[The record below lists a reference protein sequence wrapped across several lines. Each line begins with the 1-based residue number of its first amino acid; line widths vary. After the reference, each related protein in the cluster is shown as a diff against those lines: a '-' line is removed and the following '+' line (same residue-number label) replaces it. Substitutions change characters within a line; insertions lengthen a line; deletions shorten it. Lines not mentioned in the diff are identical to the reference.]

1 MPVAIL
7 QARTKPPRRSI
18 YDSTRT
24 SNPDTNSISVI
35 ISERVFDTSGCCDDV
50 FLARLSRWKTEERL
64 DGKGGKGKEGAVCSR
79 NYWKL
84 NTIAVPPW
92 FSVRERKL
100 TLDEVE
106 VRRNFGDS
114 CVVGNGRRFERKER
128 NGLLFSPDQDG
139 ELFIK
144 YIYSN
149 LIFRISRNSSKI
161 EFSSRGFRL
170 ISRESEKIKKLKIF
184 LFLRIL
190 FIIEFPKNLLRSP
203 IFLHGGE
210 MKRRR
215 RKKGRQE
222 LAGGL
227 PVGWVRVSV
236 EG

>member
-1 MPVAIL
+1 M
-7 QARTKPPRRSI
+7 
-18 YDSTRT
+18 
-24 SNPDTNSISVI
+24 
-35 ISERVFDTSGCCDDV
+35 
-50 FLARLSRWKTEERL
+50 
-64 DGKGGKGKEGAVCSR
+64 
-79 NYWKL
+79 
-84 NTIAVPPW
+84 
-92 FSVRERKL
+92 
-100 TLDEVE
+100 TLDEDE

-170 ISRESEKIKKLKIF
+170 ISGESEKIRKYKFSSSFSNFVYYRISKKSSSIPH
-184 LFLRIL
+184 I
-190 FIIEFPKNLLRSP
+190 STW
-203 IFLHGGE
+203 G
-210 MKRRR
+210 RR